1 MGKEPI
7 GIKLLPSVSRGPTRD
22 VAYKIYILVLTF
34 FCYTCYHL
42 SRKPISIVKSRLY
55 RNCSDPSVSSDE
67 RNGTE
72 CDWKPFDKS
81 DASALL
87 GGLDLA
93 YLFAY
98 AVGMFCSGHIAERI
112 SLRLFMSAGMILTG
126 VFTAA
131 FGLGYFFNI
140 HSFYYYVIVQIFGGL
155 AQSTGW
161 PSVVTCV
168 GNWYGKGKRGLIMGI
183 WNSHTS
189 VGNILGSIIAGAWV
203 DGAWGW
209 SFVVPGII
217 IASMGVLVFLFLVP
231 EPADVGC
238 TEPASDQGKGNEEIE
253 TQNSFSN
260 YKQSFSDD
268 QNSVPV
274 IVTSNGHT
282 HSSQDCSIKNGY
294 CTNEKGE
301 IIGHAI
307 GIGAYFVN
315 GDTIASGKLTH
326 CSEAAVKTQ
335 PIINR
340 DDNPKR
346 SEAVS
351 IWRALF
357 IPGVIE
363 FSLCLFFAKL
373 VSYTFLF
380 WLPKYISNKT
390 SYSAEK
396 AGDLSTLM
404 DVGGIAGGIAAG
416 MFSDYTRG
424 KATTCVV
431 MLVLGA
437 PMMFIYNEYG
447 SIDYAHSVGLLLLLG
462 FMVNGPY
469 ALITTAVS
477 ADLGTHKSLKGNAK
491 ALATV
496 TAIID
501 GTGSVGA
508 ALGPLFAGVISKTG
522 WNNVFWMLIGCD
534 ILAIVF
540 LVRLVYKEIKLWKLV
555 GCGPQIDDPSLEV

>member
-238 TEPASDQGKGNEEIE
+238 TEPASDQGKGNEE
-253 TQNSFSN
+253 
-260 YKQSFSDD
+260 
-268 QNSVPV
+268 
-274 IVTSNGHT
+274 
-282 HSSQDCSIKNGY
+282 
-294 CTNEKGE
+294 
-301 IIGHAI
+301 
-307 GIGAYFVN
+307 
-315 GDTIASGKLTH
+315 
-326 CSEAAVKTQ
+326 TQ

-540 LVRLVYKEIKLWKLV
+540 LVRLVYKEIQLWKLF
-555 GCGPQIDDPSLEV
+555 GCREPLEDNNEEVTVQNR